1 MSEAEKTSLKLE
13 VEIECGFD
21 TALLNDLDW
30 FVLSGGTPRKDRNH
44 RRATR
49 TSSWRFIDLC
59 SWIGR
64 KVNNLFKNDTLQL

>member
-1 MSEAEKTSLKLE
+1 MSESQKTSLKLE
-13 VEIECGFD
+13 VEIECGLD
-21 TALLNDLDW
+21 TALLNDVDW
-30 FVLSGGTPRKDRNH
+30 FILSGGTLRKDRNH

-64 KVNNLFKNDTLQL
+64 KVNNFFKKDK